1 MYQIPLKRIVQD
13 LYSKKMGG
21 LFSKSLPKFSSEQ
34 FPELAKLFSR
44 EKTNRKINQTSGPM
58 PDKSLVQDEEENNR
72 DVFSNRQLKRHT
84 TEENHPRGKF

>member
-1 MYQIPLKRIVQD
+1 
-13 LYSKKMGG
+13 MGG